1 MQKISSDRSILFKK
15 KMPAFALLLALLYV
29 LLKVFTDYPAEDLF
43 SILALSILTIIGWF
57 AYFRSVEE
65 VYLADDGLVVNDN
78 KILLTNIILLVNDF
92 GTVLVRY
99 KDGDNYT
106 IFKFMVADSGL
117 FFRSEIV
124 KLLRKMIEEST
135 VDSESVCRFR
145 L

>member
-15 KMPAFALLLALLYV
+15 KMPAFALLLALLYI
-29 LLKVFTDYPAEDLF
+29 LLKVLTNYPAADLF
-43 SILALSILTIIGWF
+43 SILGLSIITIIGWL
-57 AYFRSVEE
+57 AYFRSVKE

-78 KILLTNIILLVNDF
+78 KILFTNIILLVHDL
-92 GTVLVRY
+92 GTILVRY
-99 KDGDNYT
+99 KEGDNYKS
-106 IFKFMVADSGL
+106 FKFMVGDSGP

-124 KLLRKMIEEST
+124 KQLKKMIEESV